1 MGTSATSTGL
11 SDPSSNNAKL
21 HEELQQAQLHQT
33 QVQTQLQAQ
42 LLKQSKGPST
52 FRRVLGAVV
61 GTAAGFFVPGLGGA
75 IGSMIMGNNRPVVI
89 PPGALPGTG
98 PGAGIDLSA
107 GLNQIEQAMQQ
118 NQAAMEKTVQSGIQN
133 NRNEMAELAALP
145 KGPDPVA
152 FLALTEKTNE
162 QSEIFQATS
171 AVAKAKHEAAM
182 AAIQN
187 IKD

>member
-1 MGTSATSTGL
+1 MDTIPGTP
-11 SDPSSNNAKL
+11 DSSSSL
-21 HEELQQAQLHQT
+21 QQELQQAQLRQA
-33 QVQTQLQAQ
+33 QLQSQLETQ
-42 LLKQSKGPST
+42 LLKQSKGPSG
-52 FRRVLGAVV
+52 FRKVLGAVT
-61 GTAAGFFVPGLGGA
+61 GAAAGFMVPGLGGA
-75 IGSMIMGNNRPVVI
+75 IGNMIMGSNRPVVI

-98 PGAGIDLSA
+98 LGASSPGVDLGIAQIAQSMQESQAATEKVVAAGIQHNED
-107 GLNQIEQAMQQ
+107 
-118 NQAAMEKTVQSGIQN
+118 
-133 NRNEMAELAALP
+133 EMAELAALP

>member
-11 SDPSSNNAKL
+11 SDPSNSNANL

-52 FRRVLGAVV
+52 FRKVLGTIV
-61 GTAAGFFVPGLGGA
+61 GTAAGFMVPGLGGA
-75 IGSMIMGNNRPVVI
+75 IGSIIMGNNRPVVI
-89 PPGALPGTG
+89 PQGALPGTG
-98 PGAGIDLSA
+98 PGTDLNAGV
-107 GLNQIEQAMQQ
+107 NQIEQTMQQ
-118 NQAAMEKTVQSGIQN
+118 NQAAMEKMVQSGIQYN
-133 NRNEMAELAALP
+133 QNEMAELAALP
-145 KGPDPVA
+145 RGPDPVA